1 MALPRAIGMV
11 VIRRLAPQG
20 LGANAI
26 MRAMKIKGGTYRK
39 KTMLADIRR
48 ETGLHK
54 HEAAIRAVSKN
65 EVVPRAYM
73 EDSDLK
79 QPYKY
84 KIYGKTNYY
93 IPETDS
99 YITKTESFYTDDLAK
114 KGDWEEIYSESYDR
128 RYPEYDKEFVN
139 FNMTAGEHN
148 EGYSY

>member
-1 MALPRAIGMV
+1 MALARAIGMV
-11 VIRRLAPQG
+11 IIRRLAPQG

-26 MRAMKIKGGTYRK
+26 MRAMASKGGTYRK

-54 HEAAIRAVSKN
+54 HEKAIRAVSGN
-65 EVVPRAYM
+65 EVVPRSYM

-79 QPYKY
+79 QSYKY
-84 KIYGKTNYY
+84 KVYGKTNYY
-93 IPETDS
+93 ISDTDS

-114 KGDWEEIYSESYDR
+114 KGDWEQIYSDR
-128 RYPEYDKEFVN
+128 YEKRYPEYDKEFVN

-148 EGYSY
+148 AGYGY